1 MTKHQV
7 LKKTLISKIQTHE
20 YPLNSLFPSQNV
32 LMRHHK
38 LSYATV
44 SRVLRELQ
52 TEGIIERIRGKGSFV
67 KRNDVVYDNSRNAI
81 DFTIKVIVSQNFG
94 MNEDHNAIDTYQSLL
109 LRASELGLK
118 VQNVPFGDD
127 CEVSESFFGPNDF
140 FFMFNST
147 GYEKKV
153 IPELQRRNIPF
164 VAHGACEHVESGY
177 NIIAVDVRKP
187 TYKVCNE
194 LIASGRK
201 KIVFVHADNSFCWFM
216 PKVRGY
222 QNAMKEAGLESK
234 CWSLPFE
241 EKDITAALDK
251 HFADGVPQAIF
262 AGTDIQAWEIMDY
275 LRKRNYR
282 IPEDIAVVGFS
293 NLTHSRDEEIS
304 LTSIDYPHEK
314 IGRSAVDWMV
324 HLKKFPEI
332 TPASKIVKTKVF
344 YRNSFPKHQTTKE
357 NLK

>member
-1 MTKHQV
+1 MTKYQV
-7 LKKTLISKIQTHE
+7 LKKTLICKIQTHE

-52 TEGIIERIRGKGSFV
+52 AEGIIERIRGKGSFV
-67 KRNDVVYDNSRNAI
+67 KKNDVIYDNSRNAI
-81 DFTIKVIVSQNFG
+81 DFTIKVIVSQNFA
-94 MNEDHNAIDTYQSLL
+94 MNDEHNIIDAYQGLL

-118 VQNVPFGDD
+118 VQNIPFGDD

-140 FFMFNST
+140 FFMFNTT
-147 GYEKKV
+147 GYEEK
-153 IPELQRRNIPF
+153 IICELQRRNIPF

-187 TYKVCNE
+187 TYKVCRE

-201 KIVFVHADNSFCWFM
+201 KIVFAHSQINPCWFM

-222 QNAMKEAGLESK
+222 KDAMDKAGLKSE
-234 CWSLPFE
+234 CWALPFGE
-241 EKDITAALDK
+241 ADITSYLDK
-251 HFADGVPQAIF
+251 YFVDGVPQAIF
-262 AGTDIQAWEIMDY
+262 AATDIQAWEIMDY

-293 NLTHSRDEEIS
+293 NLAHSNDEDIS
-304 LTSIDYPHEK
+304 LTSIDYPHAK
-314 IGRSAVDWMV
+314 IGSAAVDWMV
-324 HLKKFPEI
+324 HLTKFPEI
-332 TPASKIVKTKVF
+332 APASKIIKPKVF
-344 YRNSFPKHQTTKE
+344 YRNSFSKPL
-357 NLK
+357 N

>member
-1 MTKHQV
+1 MTKYQI
-7 LKKTLISKIQTHE
+7 LKKTLISKIQSKE
-20 YPLNSLFPSQNV
+20 YPLNSAFPSQNM

-52 TEGIIERIRGKGSFV
+52 AEGIIERIRGKGSFV
-67 KRNDVVYDNSRNAI
+67 KRNDVAYDHSRDAI

-94 MNEDHNAIDTYQSLL
+94 FNTNSNVDIYQGLV

-118 VQNVPFGDD
+118 VQNIPFGDD
-127 CEVSESFFGPNDF
+127 CEVSESFFGANDF
-140 FFMFNST
+140 FFMFNSL

-153 IPELQRRNIPF
+153 IPELQRRQIPF
-164 VAHGACEHVESGY
+164 VAHGAIEHIESGY
-177 NIIAVDVRKP
+177 NIIAADVKKP

-201 KIVFVHADNSFCWFM
+201 KIVFVHANNSFCWFM

-222 QNAMKEAGLESK
+222 QDAMLEAGLKSE
-234 CWSLPFE
+234 CWNLPFGE
-241 EKDITAALDK
+241 RNITAELDK

-262 AGTDIQAWEIMDY
+262 AGTDVQAWEVMNY
-275 LRKRNYR
+275 LREQKYR
-282 IPEDIAVVGFS
+282 IPEDIAVIGFS
-293 NLTHSRDEEIS
+293 NLAHSSDEEIS

-314 IGRSAVDWMV
+314 IGRAAVDWMV
-324 HLKKFPEI
+324 HLKKYPEI
-332 TPASKIVKTKVF
+332 SPASKLVRTKVF
-344 YRNSFPKHQTTKE
+344 YRNSFPKPQK
-357 NLK
+357 